1 MEGEEMQ
8 TENDEVKNEGDSQQ
22 MDSVGEIDQFDKYEN
37 LEISEDFVIVA
48 QPSCDIRPKVQ
59 AQDVGFK
66 PAGRNEATLSS
77 SSASGVIE
85 LLENLCDEKLV
96 SSTQASLLKNKYL
109 KVYKM
114 LNESRDSEFRLVNQS
129 KQYTIELRK
138 LEETLAKAENY
149 PESYNTQA
157 DKLRE
162 ELLTAENQLL
172 CCEGRCDELGYIIE
186 GLRDEEKMLRRECK
200 RKPKGEELENQ
211 RIQLERAIE
220 ELQTEKLKHTNDGK
234 HLIQT
239 LKEERDA
246 LEEEQQLANNTY
258 EQLQSLKDELSG
270 TNPVPIQ
277 CQKECAK
284 IEKQQLEAKRL
295 FDDSV
300 VEHNRLQEEMDTLD
314 SCRVQLE
321 MESAKLSRQYAKR
334 HRKIYD
340 MQSDYDAATV
350 ELEEAQQK
358 AAEYALQKTE
368 MELNMKHLRSER
380 MRLDEQLKSI
390 TRERDIAVRGVRKS
404 EVGLRGLR
412 DAIKFQKALCTEK
425 KNACEQMRQMGSDK
439 ELMKRRALLLK
450 DVIGKQNA
458 LIGQCNLSESEKNN
472 LEMLLKTES
481 KLKQQLADLVTE
493 TVDLSRLATARAEER
508 ELKSREL
515 QTATLRYARIRDEVK
530 SKELQILEY
539 EKSLRNT
546 QKQLTDFSNLYN
558 AIREERNN
566 CMNLIQLAQQKMQ
579 EMQEKLGM
587 RTNDLKVLQ
596 NTSKRT
602 VDLIGQQR
610 IKIKEALHERDQ
622 IRQEL
627 SKQVCVMRDHETKRD
642 QLQLS
647 IEHENLTIHK
657 TKDHTAK
664 IQNMIGRAIKVRDDR
679 VNQLV
684 ERNEEVCVLQEKIRL
699 QEDALAKGELELTRL
714 DEQLR
719 WLGQEKRDLENG
731 IMVLRRKLKQ
741 RKELEDEMSSKQVQ
755 LAMLQDSS
763 RQMELAVTDPTAQI
777 RDPSTGEPLLD
788 DPVIFGT
795 AASGVL
801 VPVKRLREVS
811 DREPDPAQLRVKI
824 DAIQVQLL
832 TRERKLLECDLLL
845 QAVNRLV
852 ANLQGQAAMGRDTTL
867 KLAKKMNERHT
878 DVEQTNKKV
887 KAMVAELKMLRSM
900 AFNLERE
907 VKELRMLVM
916 DIHRSMQMG
925 DFPSEHLKLMWTKAP
940 KHKQSRENVM
950 QRPKNMQLTPGPERH
965 NTYCT
970 QEDTETKEKGE
981 IVDATPPVGTA
992 KFLSQTEPGSKKRP
1006 TSPQSS

>member
-1 MEGEEMQ
+1 MGISK
-8 TENDEVKNEGDSQQ
+8 TLKVDAALLVPL
-22 MDSVGEIDQFDKYEN
+22 QFV
-37 LEISEDFVIVA
+37 DFIIVA
-48 QPSCDIRPKVQ
+48 QPSCDIRPKAQV
-59 AQDVGFK
+59 QDVAFE
-66 PAGRNEATLSS
+66 PAGRNESTLSS

-85 LLENLCDEKLV
+85 LIENLHDEKLV

-109 KVYKM
+109 KIYRM
-114 LNESRDSEFRLVNQS
+114 LNDLANTCFRSRDSEFRLVNQA
-129 KQYTIELRK
+129 KQYAFELRN
-138 LEETLAKAENY
+138 LEETLAKADNY

-157 DKLRE
+157 DKLRK

-186 GLRDEEKMLRRECK
+186 GLRDEERMLRRECK
-200 RKPKGEELENQ
+200 RKPKGEELETQ
-211 RIQLERAIE
+211 RIQLERTIE
-220 ELQTEKLKHTNDGK
+220 ELQAEKLKHTNDGK

-239 LKEERDA
+239 LREERDA
-246 LEEEQQLANNTY
+246 LAEEEQLANNTY

-270 TNPVPIQ
+270 TNSVPIR
-277 CQKECAK
+277 CQKKCAK
-284 IEKQQLEAKRL
+284 IEKQQLEAKQL

-300 VEHNRLQEEMDTLD
+300 AEHSRLQEELDTLD

-380 MRLDEQLKSI
+380 MRLGEQLKSI
-390 TRERDIAVRGVRKS
+390 TRERDNAVRGVRKS
-404 EVGLRGLR
+404 EIGLRGLR

-450 DVIGKQNA
+450 QVIDKQNE

-472 LEMLLKTES
+472 LERLLKTES

-493 TVDLSRLATARAEER
+493 TVELSRLATAKAEER
-508 ELKSREL
+508 EIKSREL
-515 QTATLRYARIRDEVK
+515 QTATVRYARIRDEIK
-530 SKELQILEY
+530 SKELQIMEY

-596 NTSKRT
+596 NTSRRT
-602 VDLIGQQR
+602 VELIGQQR

-657 TKDHTAK
+657 TKDHRAK
-664 IQNMIGRAIKVRDDR
+664 IQNMIGRAIKVRNDR

-699 QEDALAKGELELTRL
+699 QEDALAKGDLELNRL

-731 IMVLRRKLKQ
+731 IMVLRKKLKQ
-741 RKELEDEMSSKQVQ
+741 RKELEDEMSNKQVQ
-755 LAMLQDSS
+755 LAMLQDTS

-777 RDPSTGEPLLD
+777 RDPITGDPLLD

-801 VPVKRLREVS
+801 VPVKRLREVRN
-811 DREPDPAQLRVKI
+811 REPDPTQLRVKI

-832 TRERKLLECDLLL
+832 VRERKLLECDLLL

-852 ANLQGQAAMGRDTTL
+852 ANLQGQAAIGRDTTL

-878 DVEQTNKKV
+878 DVEQTNKKM
-887 KAMVAELKMLRSM
+887 KAMVAELNMLRSM

-907 VKELRMLVM
+907 VKELRMLVL

-925 DFPSEHLKLMWTKAP
+925 DFSSGHLKLMWTKAP
-940 KHKQSRENVM
+940 KNRENVM
-950 QRPKNMQLTPGPERH
+950 QRPKIIQTTPRSERH

-970 QEDTETKEKGE
+970 QEDTETKRKGE
-981 IVDATPPVGTA
+981 TVDKTLPFGTP
-992 KFLSQTEPGSKKRP
+992 KSLSQTEPGSKKRP
-1006 TSPQSS
+1006 TTPQSS